1 VRSGQKPADKVTE
14 NVKGSKHGPASK
26 TEQMSI
32 FDFKPVKRQEKAGE
46 VYTTQHTRVSTT
58 GNIRGAQRKVVS
70 SEKVAFI
77 LSKSRK
83 SAQTHKIAFHTPQI
97 TPFCPQISTISN
109 H

>member
-14 NVKGSKHGPASK
+14 NVIRIKYGTDSK
-26 TEQMSI
+26 TKQMSI

-70 SEKVAFI
+70 SEEAVSS
-77 LSKSRK
+77 L
-83 SAQTHKIAFHTPQI
+83 
-97 TPFCPQISTISN
+97 
-109 H
+109 